1 MGWKLVPGR
10 GGYPGEGL
18 QGGGSSCQVAP
29 PWEGGGRGERRS
41 ITYIQTVVI
50 RVLVVSL
57 PEMEVNEGDEDWR
70 ARTWQPQC
78 RWRPGASVCAC
89 RGSTGRLSPGR
100 GQGDMS
106 GHCDVTQGDM
116 SGHCDVT
123 QGDISG
129 CRGVTQG

>member
-1 MGWKLVPGR
+1 MDWRLAPGG

-57 PEMEVNEGDEDWR
+57 PEMEVMEEMRTGELGPGSHSAGGGQVLQSVPAEAAQGGCHLVED
-70 ARTWQPQC
+70 
-78 RWRPGASVCAC
+78 
-89 RGSTGRLSPGR
+89 RGT
-100 GQGDMS
+100 
-106 GHCDVTQGDM
+106 
-116 SGHCDVT
+116 
-123 QGDISG
+123 
-129 CRGVTQG
+129 